1 MSTHTELIAAI
12 KQRVGAAYGV
22 TAQDI
27 EAPGRKQPAALARQ
41 VAMALCRKHVTAPI
55 AGRPNSS
62 AALSYPEIG
71 KAFGNRSHMTV
82 MHACRVVAEQCG
94 NDPRFAARVAE
105 MDRAMAN
112 TTMSQPGGQTH
123 EWPKDRSE

>member
-12 KQRVGAAYGV
+12 KQRAAAAYGL
-22 TAQDI
+22 TPQDI
-27 EAPGRKQPAALARQ
+27 EAPGRRQPAALARQ
-41 VAMALCRKHVTAPI
+41 VAMALCRNHVTAPI

-71 KAFGNRSHMTV
+71 RAFGNRSHMTV
-82 MHACRVVAEQCG
+82 MHACRVVAEQRG

-105 MDRAMAN
+105 LERSMAN
-112 TTMSQPGGQTH
+112 AEMTDANPRKGQSY
-123 EWPKDRSE
+123 ER

>member
-12 KQRVGAAYGV
+12 KQMVAAAYGV
-22 TAQDI
+22 TPQDI
-27 EAPGRKQPAALARQ
+27 DAPGRKQPAALARQ

-55 AGRPNSS
+55 AGRPNSA

-71 KAFGNRSHMTV
+71 RAFGGRSHMTV
-82 MHACRVVAEQCG
+82 VHACRVVAEQCG

-105 MDRAMAN
+105 LEAALGPQNAEMTDA
-112 TTMSQPGGQTH
+112 
-123 EWPKDRSE
+123 KRSV